1 MNIHAGLL
9 KRFRRSRW
17 RVALALLC
25 LCAFVFDG
33 VVAQAHVHT
42 ARNSD
47 AATQHLVAPDKS
59 PARKTGSDDGARCA
73 LCQFLVAGS
82 AALVPSHLPIPATA
96 APSFWIS
103 LDHPSPHVVAAV
115 SFSWRSRGPPLI

>member
-1 MNIHAGLL
+1 MNTHAGLL

-25 LCAFVFDG
+25 LGAFVFDG

-42 ARNSD
+42 ARSD
-47 AATQHLVAPDKS
+47 AATQPLVTPDKS
-59 PARKTGSDDGARCA
+59 PARKTGSDDGSRCA
-73 LCQFLVAGS
+73 LCQFLLTGS
-82 AALVPSHLPIPATA
+82 AALVPSPLPIPATA
-96 APSFWIS
+96 APSFWVC
-103 LDHPSPHVVAAV
+103 LHHPSPHVVAAI

>member
-1 MNIHAGLL
+1 MNTHAGLL

-42 ARNSD
+42 ARNGD
-47 AATQHLVAPDKS
+47 AAAQHLVSPGKS
-59 PARKTGSDDGARCA
+59 PVRKAGSDDGSRCA
-73 LCQFLVAGS
+73 LCQFLLAGGT
-82 AALVPSHLPIPATA
+82 ALVPSHLPIPATA
-96 APSFWIS
+96 ALSFWVS
-103 LDHPSPHVVAAV
+103 LDHPSPQVIAAV